1 MNPLKQLEFELEI
14 HKTIHATSIRFC
26 GKFLTIVKMAYY
38 VKIDKIKS
46 FLSTKS
52 YSFQPK
58 VSTITFIFT

>member
-1 MNPLKQLEFELEI
+1 MNLLKHLEFELEI
-14 HKTIHATSIRFC
+14 HETIQATPVTIC
-26 GKFLTIVKMAYY
+26 GKFLTTVKMAHY

-46 FLSTKS
+46 FLNTKS